1 MQRLGTILK
10 QTVRPITDDDRFSLT
25 PKGYAA
31 LAASEPT
38 TPEAKP
44 EDAKAA
50 KGCPRCGAVLAA
62 INLYHGGRGYVS
74 YDSCTACDY
83 RRRAR

>member
-25 PKGYAA
+25 PKEYAA
-31 LAASEPT
+31 LGASEPT
-38 TPEAKP
+38 APEAT
-44 EDAKAA
+44 EEA

-62 INLYHGGRGYVS
+62 INLYHGGRGYVA
-74 YDSCTACDY
+74 YDACTACDY